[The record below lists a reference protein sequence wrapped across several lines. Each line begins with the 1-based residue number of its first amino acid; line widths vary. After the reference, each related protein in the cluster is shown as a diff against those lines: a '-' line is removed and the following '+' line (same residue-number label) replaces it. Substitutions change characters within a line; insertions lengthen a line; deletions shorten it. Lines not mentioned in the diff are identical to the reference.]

1 MDKHKMQWKRWLG
14 AFLFG
19 AALITVYKTF
29 DNFTNIFRTVGSF
42 LSLLKPFTIGLIL
55 AFFLY
60 PLTVKLEGTLEKSKW
75 RVVKNKKKSIS
86 VLTVYFGFLAILLMG
101 LSFVLPW
108 LSANVADLLK
118 KTPGYIAQ
126 LNDYVDYLARE
137 GGLLER
143 LNLGYLVESINFQAI
158 LQNLFIMDVWDYV
171 EGVKGVTGTLSNWFM
186 GIVICAYALLERES
200 LFAILRK
207 LAGLL
212 MKEDKLVVAGQYIHR
227 ISDIFYKFFFGKA
240 VDSLVVGIICLIGF
254 SLLGIPYSALLAVM
268 VMVFNMI
275 PYFGSII
282 GAIPAILVALIA
294 KDVYLALWTTIF
306 LFAVQQF
313 DGLWLGPKI
322 LGGSLGV
329 SPFWVIFAIVVFGGL
344 FGIWGTIIGVPF
356 IAVVQMLTK
365 DYFDDQKMNL
375 STEETKKNN

>member
-1 MDKHKMQWKRWLG
+1 MDKHNMQWKRWLG

-29 DNFTNIFRTVGSF
+29 DNFTHIFRTIGS
-42 LSLLKPFTIGLIL
+42 LLALLKPFTIGLIL

-60 PLTVKLEGTLEKSKW
+60 PMTVKLEGVLERNKW
-75 RVVKNKKKSIS
+75 IPVKKKKKSIS
-86 VLTVYFGFLAILLMG
+86 VLMVYFGFLAVLLLG

-126 LNDYVDYLARE
+126 LNEYVDYLTRE
-137 GGLLER
+137 GGLLEW
-143 LNLGYLVESINFQAI
+143 LNLNQLVDDINFQDV
-158 LQNLFIMDVWDYV
+158 LQNLLMMDVWDYV
-171 EGVKGVTGTLSNWFM
+171 EGVKGVTGTLSSWLM
-186 GIVICAYALLERES
+186 GIVICAYALLEREA

-207 LAGLL
+207 LLSL
-212 MKEDKLVVAGQYIHR
+212 FIKEEKLAVAGQYVHK
-227 ISDIFYKFFFGKA
+227 ISEIFYKFFFGKA
-240 VDSLVVGIICLIGF
+240 IDSLIVGILCFIGF
-254 SLLGIPYSALLAVM
+254 ALLKIPYSALLAIV

-282 GAIPAILVALIA
+282 GAIPAVLVALIA
-294 KDVYLALWTTIF
+294 KDVYLALWTVLF
-306 LFAVQQF
+306 LFAIQQF

-322 LGGSLGV
+322 LGDSLGV

-356 IAVVQMLTK
+356 IAVAQMLAQ
-365 DYFDDQKMNL
+365 DYFDDRKMNL
-375 STEETKKNN
+375 SSE